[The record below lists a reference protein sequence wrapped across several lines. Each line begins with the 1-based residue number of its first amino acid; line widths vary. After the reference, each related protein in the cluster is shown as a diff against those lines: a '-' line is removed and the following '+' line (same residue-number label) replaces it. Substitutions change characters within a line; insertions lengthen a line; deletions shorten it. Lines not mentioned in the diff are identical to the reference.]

1 MQFDGTVFVDIFGFQ
16 YYHNYRNSTFKEVK
30 KLSPAGRPPSK
41 NPKSIDLKVRIEA
54 DVSKKLDA
62 YCEAHGITRAEAIRR
77 GIHLLLAAEQK

>member
-1 MQFDGTVFVDIFGFQ
+1 M
-16 YYHNYRNSTFKEVK
+16 
-30 KLSPAGRPPSK
+30 SPAGRPPSK

-54 DVSKKLDA
+54 DVSEKLDA